1 MPPAVT
7 APNLL
12 LAALGQLLAVA
23 TIARVCRL
31 RARRVALAV
40 LIADVI
46 IALLL
51 LALDAVL
58 GPVNRGSHARRV
70 VVIGMHLSLAAA
82 IPWAVWSTALS
93 RVAGRRMISAAA
105 LLSAFTA
112 TGLILPGLWPSSS
125 LRPAEVSRVSVPV
138 KGLPAALDGMRI
150 VVVGDMHLGDR
161 ITLPRARARLL
172 PLRDL
177 QADVVIFLG
186 DLSGGNRSL
195 IAPGAELLDELAPR
209 SRRFLV
215 VGNHEQWIDEE
226 LARDEMRR
234 HGFTPLVDGNQRL
247 RIRGADLWVAGV
259 EFTYAWE
266 DHLPR
271 ALRGV
276 PASAPLV
283 LFSHTPDVVGNPLAQ
298 RADLIV
304 SGHTHGGQVVLPFLG
319 PLACSSSYGPKY
331 ASGLFAVGRSWLFVT
346 RGVGDSL
353 TPRLYCPPEIAV
365 LELHPG

>member
-7 APNLL
+7 APGIA
-12 LAALGQLLAVA
+12 LAALGQFLAVVA
-23 TIARVCRL
+23 IALVGRL

-58 GPVNRGSHARRV
+58 DPLNRGSHTRRV
-70 VVIGMHLSLAAA
+70 LVIGTHLTLAAA
-82 IPWAVWSTALS
+82 IPWAVFSMAVG
-93 RVAGRRMISAAA
+93 RVAGRRMVFVGA

-138 KGLPAALDGMRI
+138 KGLPAALDGVRI
-150 VVVGDMHLGDR
+150 VVVGDTHLGDR

-172 PLRDL
+172 PLRGLD
-177 QADVVIFLG
+177 ADIVIFLG
-186 DLSGGNRSL
+186 DIAGASRSR

-209 SRRFLV
+209 SQRFFV
-215 VGNHEQWIDEE
+215 VGNHEQWIDEK
-226 LARDEMRR
+226 LAIREMRK
-234 HGFTPLVDGNQRL
+234 HGFTPLADANQRL
-247 RIRGADLWVAGV
+247 RIRGANLWVAGV
-259 EFTYAWE
+259 DFDYTWR
-266 DHLPR
+266 DHLSR

-276 PASAPLV
+276 PDGAPLV
-283 LFSHTPDVVGNPLAQ
+283 LVSHTPDVVSDPLSQ
-298 RADLIV
+298 RADLLL

-319 PLACSSSYGPKY
+319 PLACSSIYGPKY
-331 ASGLFAVGRSWLFVT
+331 ASGLFTVGRSRLFVT
-346 RGVGDSL
+346 RGLGEGPL
-353 TPRLYCPPEIAV
+353 RLYCPPEIAV